1 MHEDFKR
8 EIVSSGPSDRSFGI
22 TFAVVFSLIGFVP
35 ALRHHSIRWWAVGI
49 SAAFLIVTLT
59 APSILR
65 EPNRLWMKLAAL
77 LNRVMSPVMM
87 ALVFYLAVL
96 PTAIVLRMMGKDPMR
111 TRFERDAQSY
121 WIPRDPP
128 GPAPESM
135 ARQF

>member
-8 EIVSSGPSDRSFGI
+8 EIESSGPSDRSFGI
-22 TFAVVFSLIGFVP
+22 TFCIAFALIGLAP
-35 ALRHHSIRWWAVGI
+35 ALKHHPIRWWAVAI
-49 SAAFLIVTLT
+49 SAAFLLISI
-59 APSILR
+59 AIPSILR
-65 EPNRLWMKLAAL
+65 EPNRLWMKLAEVL
-77 LNRVMSPVMM
+77 SRVMSPVMM

-96 PTAIVLRMMGKDPMR
+96 PTAFILRMLGKDPMR
-111 TRFERDAQSY
+111 KRFDRAAPSY